1 MKSQTTTISGWNK
14 VLHVDTDHKNIHL
27 NLVSHY
33 TINKNINAVPWNVC
47 YEVILSIISHEI
59 EDRIMWNNMLFG
71 TRNSTW

>member
-33 TINKNINAVPWNVC
+33 TINKNINAVP
-47 YEVILSIISHEI
+47 
-59 EDRIMWNNMLFG
+59 
-71 TRNSTW
+71 